1 MKILELFCGT
11 KSVGKVFEKNGHE
24 VVSLDF
30 LEKFNPTVCCDI
42 LEWDYKKDYKEGD
55 FDVIWASPD
64 CSTWSVASGGKH
76 RLKVNM
82 RPITEKAVIGE
93 RLIYKTLE
101 IIDFFKP
108 RIWFIE
114 NPRGLLQYFT
124 PMLDLKKTLV
134 YYGNYKNDGELYDM
148 VKATHIWS
156 NNEMWANETKPEMD
170 ESTYTIQYH
179 NGDGRYKRF
188 YNRYRKGNPKS
199 RSVIPSE
206 LIERIYNLCYNE
218 DV

>member
-24 VVSLDF
+24 VISLDF
-30 LEKFNPTVCCDI
+30 QKQFNPTICCDI

-64 CSTWSVASGGKH
+64 CTTWSIASGGKH

-82 RPITEKAVIGE
+82 APITEKAVLGE

-101 IIDFFKP
+101 IINYFKP

-114 NPRGLLQYFT
+114 NPRGLLQYFK

-134 YYGNYKNDGELYDM
+134 YYGNYKNNGELYAM
-148 VKATHIWS
+148 VKPTHFWS
-156 NNEMWANETKPEMD
+156 NIELWENETKPEMD
-170 ESTYTIQYH
+170 ESTYDIVFH
-179 NGDGRYKRF
+179 NFSNSNRRVYKQF
-188 YNRYRKGNPKS
+188 WGKNAKE

-206 LIERIYNLCYNE
+206 LIERIYGLCIL
-218 DV
+218 